1 MLGFCDEYRLN
12 ERLKAGVFS
21 SEFKIRPVS
30 DNEDATPK
38 FACQVGGAEVGGLAG
53 EAGGAGRRR
62 PRGGAPPRRKI
73 TEHCSMPVF

>member
-1 MLGFCDEYRLN
+1 MLCNECYCERNGFFHN
-12 ERLKAGVFS
+12 EHKLLKFS
-21 SEFKIRPVS
+21 
-30 DNEDATPK
+30 
-38 FACQVGGAEVGGLAG
+38 CQVGGAEVGGLAG